1 MKRILALVLCLLMS
15 AAALAEEVYMA
26 PVTPLTKESHRAA
39 TRQPGDVQII
49 TITCTGDTTL
59 GSSKRVQ
66 TKYAKHS
73 IQAYVEK
80 NGYGYPFDGI
90 RHLTETDDITLVNLE
105 GVLYEPKELST
116 SRLVFNGPKD
126 FAKILTEGSVEIVNL
141 ANNHTDDYGK
151 QGYQSTIE
159 ALNAEGIA
167 YSGDTKFGRELF
179 WFDFENDVRIGFIGL
194 LPAYRGE
201 NPEKVEQDFK
211 KLKQA
216 GCDVI
221 IASIHAGV
229 EGQATLSQ
237 MTDTYRKLAMNLGA
251 HIVVGTH
258 PHVPQGLWVE
268 KGVTT
273 LHSLGNFS
281 FGGNTGVDE
290 ELYSPESIIAQ
301 IDLHFEGGEY
311 IGHQVTIWPIMTT
324 GTNPGSGMGKKGY
337 ANDYR
342 PILVDGE
349 KAQEIMKKVQKDT
362 TFKLNPYVD
371 GQGAVQEFVPWTGG
385 KK

>member
-1 MKRILALVLCLLMS
+1 MKRILALVLCLLMT
-15 AAALAEEVYMA
+15 AALAEETYTA
-26 PVTPLTKESHRAA
+26 PVTPLTKESYRAA
-39 TRQPGDVQII
+39 TRQPGDTQII

-66 TKYAKHS
+66 TKYTEHS
-73 IQAYVEK
+73 YQAYIEQ
-80 NGYGYPFDGI
+80 YGYEYPFSGI

-116 SRLVFNGPKD
+116 SHLVFNGPQD
-126 FAKILTEGSVEIVNL
+126 YAKILSAASVEIVNL

-151 QGYQSTIE
+151 QGYQSTVE
-159 ALNAEGIA
+159 ALDAEGIA
-167 YSGDTKFGRELF
+167 YCGDTNFGRELY

-194 LPAYRGE
+194 LPSYRGE

-211 KLKQA
+211 KLKDA

-229 EGQATLSQ
+229 EGQATHSQ
-237 MTDTYRKLAMNLGA
+237 MTDTYRKLAMKLGA

-281 FGGNTGVDE
+281 FGGNTGVNE
-290 ELYSPESIIAQ
+290 ALYSPESIIAQ
-301 IDLHFEGGEY
+301 IDLHFQDGVY
-311 IGHQVTIWPIMTT
+311 IGHQVTLWPIMTT
-324 GTNPGSGMGKKGY
+324 GAVEGTGMDGEGY

-342 PILVDGE
+342 PILVEGE
-349 KAQEIMKKVQKDT
+349 QAQAIMKKVQKDT
-362 TFKLNPYVD
+362 TFTLNPYVD
-371 GQGAVQEFVPWTGG
+371 GQGAVQEFVPWPGD

>member
-1 MKRILALVLCLLMS
+1 MKRILALVLCLLLT
-15 AAALAEEVYMA
+15 AVALAEDAYVA
-26 PVTPLTKESHRAA
+26 TVTPLTKESNRAA

-59 GSSKRVQ
+59 GSSKHVQ
-66 TKYAKHS
+66 TKYTKHS
-73 IQAYVEK
+73 YQAYIEE
-80 NGYGYPFDGI
+80 NGYAYPFEGI

-105 GVLYEPKELST
+105 GVLYETKKLNT
-116 SRLVFNGPKD
+116 SRLVFNGPQD

-151 QGYQSTIE
+151 QGYNSTVE
-159 ALNAEGIA
+159 ALDAEGIA
-167 YSGDTKFGRELF
+167 YCGDTNFGRELY

-194 LPAYRGE
+194 LPSYRGE

-211 KLKQA
+211 KLKDA

-221 IASIHAGV
+221 VASIHAGV
-229 EGQATLSQ
+229 EGQATHSQ
-237 MTDTYRKLAMNLGA
+237 MTDTYRKRAMALGA

-301 IDLHFEGGEY
+301 IDLHFEDGQY

-324 GTNPGSGMGKKGY
+324 GTAEGSGMNGKGY

-342 PILVDGE
+342 PVLVEGE

-362 TFKLNPYVD
+362 SFKLQPYVD
-371 GQGAVQEFVPWTGG
+371 GVGAVQEFVPWTGG
-385 KK
+385 K